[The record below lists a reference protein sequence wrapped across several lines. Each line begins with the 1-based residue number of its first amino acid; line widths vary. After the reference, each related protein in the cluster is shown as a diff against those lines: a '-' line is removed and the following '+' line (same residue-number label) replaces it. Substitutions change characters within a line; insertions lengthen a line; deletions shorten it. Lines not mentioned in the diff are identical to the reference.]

1 MRYTSLILA
10 LAVIATTTLT
20 EAQPAP
26 PPPTTTTPAAS
37 GNGATA
43 SDPPTPN
50 FPIQTFESTPCSQ
63 CTFASIPKEASC
75 AALVPVDM
83 QQLQAAF
90 TPTSVNIN
98 AIITAVNG
106 NPAIK
111 NCVCHW
117 TTGTF
122 NQTTGGAAASCLT
135 TEPSVPG
142 PVPTITAG
150 GGAPC
155 NATDAAL
162 AEGKFG
168 MLAALIHCDAVVSHS
183 TGRPKDAEPTPGSS
197 SSSSAG
203 VVGVGMVVSV
213 GAIVLALV
221 TSL

>member
-10 LAVIATTTLT
+10 LAAIATTLT

-26 PPPTTTTPAAS
+26 ASPATTTPAAS
-37 GNGATA
+37 GNGTTT
-43 SDPPTPN
+43 SGPPTPN
-50 FPIQTFESTPCSQ
+50 FPIQTFESTPCTQ
-63 CTFASIPKEASC
+63 CTFASFPKEASC

-90 TPTSVNIN
+90 TPTSVDIN

-135 TEPSVPG
+135 SEPSVPG
-142 PVPTITAG
+142 PAVTAG
-150 GGAPC
+150 GGASC
-155 NATDAAL
+155 NATQATQ

-168 MLAALIHCDAVVSHS
+168 LLGALIHCDAVVSHS
-183 TGRPKDAEPTPGSS
+183 TGRPTDSESATASS
-197 SSSSAG
+197 SSGPASA
-203 VVGVGMVVSV
+203 VGVGAVVSV
-213 GAIVLALV
+213 GAIVLAMVGAL
-221 TSL
+221 

>member
-10 LAVIATTTLT
+10 LAAIAATLT
-20 EAQPAP
+20 EAQLA
-26 PPPTTTTPAAS
+26 PTTTTPAPS
-37 GNGATA
+37 ENGTTT
-43 SDPPTPN
+43 SDPTTPN

-63 CTFASIPKEASC
+63 CTFASFPKEAAC
-75 AALVPVDM
+75 AALVPVDI

-117 TTGTF
+117 ATGTY
-122 NQTTGGAAASCLT
+122 NQTTGGAAATCLT
-135 TEPSVPG
+135 SEPSVPG
-142 PVPTITAG
+142 PAPAVTAG

-155 NATDAAL
+155 NATQAAQ
-162 AEGKFG
+162 AEAKFG

-183 TGRPKDAEPTPGSS
+183 TGRPNDPVPTPSPSS
-197 SSSSAG
+197 SGSAG
-203 VVGVGMVVSV
+203 VAGIGLVMSV
-213 GAIVLALV
+213 GAIVLAMVIAL
-221 TSL
+221 